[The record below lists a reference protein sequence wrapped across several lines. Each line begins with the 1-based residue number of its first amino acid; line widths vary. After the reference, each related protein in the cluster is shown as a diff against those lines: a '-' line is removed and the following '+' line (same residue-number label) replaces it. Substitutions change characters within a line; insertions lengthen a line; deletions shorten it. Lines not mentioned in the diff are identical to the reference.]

1 MKRLAVVAAS
11 FLALTAGSGVAMAA
25 DLVTDLET
33 GCKADIEKYC
43 SQVTPGEGRL
53 LACFFAHE
61 DKLSGQCEYALYDAS
76 ARLERAISDLN
87 YVATECETDIKTH
100 CGNVEVGEGRILEC
114 LNAKP
119 EVVSAPCKQ
128 AITDVSK

>member
-1 MKRLAVVAAS
+1 MNRLAMAAIGC
-11 FLALTAGSGVAMAA
+11 LALTAVSGAA
-25 DLVTDLET
+25 LAEDLVTTVTE
-33 GCKADIEKYC
+33 GCKTEIEKYC

-61 DKLSGQCEYALYDAS
+61 DKLSGQCEYALYDAA

-87 YVATECETDIKTH
+87 YLATECENDIQTL
-100 CGNVEVGEGRILEC
+100 CASVEMGEGRILEC
-114 LNAKP
+114 LNSKA
-119 EVVSAPCKQ
+119 ETSAACKQ